1 MWWRPPRCSSLTPV
15 SQRTPTSAPHH
26 STSWR
31 RARACPSAHACVLLL
46 LFCSVIAYACQ
57 FCCWFICVLGHVHD
71 CARHAFGHL
80 RMCTHTH
87 TNAQHTSISSIIVLT
102 VLSHAWTSPP
112 FPHIYA
118 KPGSCQSVTLVTLSP
133 TSPIRADRAGLG
145 GGRAPANLPTCQS
158 HTGHPHACLPS
169 DPISVCQTAWK
180 PSPWEESRR
189 GGGDLIRINYASPH
203 RLAVLLIHERDE
215 RKMRRER
222 EWSREESI

>member
-1 MWWRPPRCSSLTPV
+1 MWWRPPHCSSLTPV

-31 RARACPSAHACVLLL
+31 RDWARMRACYCYTFVQSLGMLVSFVVG
-46 LFCSVIAYACQ
+46 LFVCLVMFTTVFTCI
-57 FCCWFICVLGHVHD
+57 W
-71 CARHAFGHL
+71 AFANV
-80 RMCTHTH
+80 HTH
-87 TNAQHTSISSIIVLT
+87 TNTQHTSISSIIVLT

-118 KPGSCQSVTLVTLSP
+118 KLGSCQSVTLVTLSP

-189 GGGDLIRINYASPH
+189 GGGDLIRINYAFPH